1 MGCDHRS
8 PDDPSCPGL
17 KDILMP
23 CLDLKAPEL
32 MLLTSM
38 LETVSRVGKV
48 QDMRAR
54 GDLYFSEPQTR
65 IKGLIVE
72 CYEAYRLRQYEAC
85 VWLRTIGLLGVGK
98 AT

>member
-1 MGCDHRS
+1 MGYDHRS

-17 KDILMP
+17 KDILVP
-23 CLDLKAPEL
+23 CLDLKAQGV

-38 LETVSRVGKV
+38 RGTASRVGKV

-54 GDLYFSEPQTR
+54 SDLYFSYPQTR
-65 IKGLIVE
+65 IKGLIVKR
-72 CYEAYRLRQYEAC
+72 YEAYRLWQDEAR
-85 VWLRTIGLLGVGK
+85 VWLRALWLFGVDE